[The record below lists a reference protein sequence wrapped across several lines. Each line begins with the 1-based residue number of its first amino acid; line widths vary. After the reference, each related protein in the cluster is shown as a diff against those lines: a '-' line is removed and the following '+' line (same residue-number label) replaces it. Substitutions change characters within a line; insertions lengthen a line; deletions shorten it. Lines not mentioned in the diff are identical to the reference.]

1 MDTHVFG
8 FVALTFMHWQV
19 MLAQQESIA
28 QLMGVYE
35 ELKGRGSWAS
45 GQNAAAYVE
54 QEQHVDIL
62 QLEHKQGKSR
72 MKKERLV
79 THICWLCIADAQ
91 VYTLHHAMTHECST
105 CWYSTL

>member
-1 MDTHVFG
+1 MDTHVCG
-8 FVALTFMHWQV
+8 LVALTFMHWQV

-35 ELKGRGSWAS
+35 EIKGRGDGAS
-45 GQNAAAYVE
+45 GQNTAAYVE
-54 QEQHVDIL
+54 QEQHVDTL

-79 THICWLCIADAQ
+79 AHTCWLCIADAP
-91 VYTLHHAMTHECST
+91 VYALHHMTHECST
-105 CWYSTL
+105 CCCGTL